1 MPDGTSPFVDVSPP
15 ASAPSAAAPNAGQR
29 RRQET
34 EARVAEISS
43 LLSALEEAAAEGTAP
58 ATRLPPPPKAPD
70 DHESRLVQVRLGMAS
85 SLFTALRHKHS
96 ATASHSLRVALG
108 CSTWALYKRLDE
120 DTRDVVELAAL
131 LHDVGK
137 IGAPDALLAKTAP
150 FTPAEEAELQRHW
163 EFGVNILAC
172 CCSEPRIL
180 DAVRYAGMH
189 FDGGGHAAEV
199 TGDRLPLESRMIAI
213 VDAFDAMTAAQTNLS
228 PMSRNQAL
236 ERLSAGAGTLFD
248 PILVQQFNEL
258 LSHGQDALMQQ
269 VAGHWFN
276 ELGKK
281 QTELPW
287 QTPGVVEALPQTVA
301 APNSLAMFE
310 QKLLDAMHDG
320 VVFVDA
326 HSSILLWSKG
336 AERLTGV
343 SATAAKS
350 RQFVPSLLDMC
361 NTAGRRVRDESCPVA
376 RALVSGAQLRQR
388 LEILGRSGGHVAIDL
403 HAIPVHSPDCELLG
417 ATVLL
422 HDAEPE
428 ASLEEKCEALH
439 AEVTKDPM
447 TKVANRAEFD
457 RMQALFM
464 EAHQQAGSPCSLIM
478 ADIDHFK
485 SINDTYGHQAGDEA
499 IITVANLL
507 KQMCRAGDLVAR
519 YGGEEFAVLCADC
532 SAADAVKRA
541 EQIRRKLSETPHA
554 VLGNKRITASF
565 GVSQLQ
571 VGDTTESMLR
581 RADQA
586 LLLAKEKGRNQVIQ
600 LGGSMEEQPKKK
612 RWWNFGGFRAQ
623 PLIETTLSTDVPIN
637 VAIEKLRGFVT
648 DQRARIISTRENR
661 VEMEISTEQMGLH
674 RRSADRPMP
683 FRIEMEF
690 SEQRF
695 ERKNNVGLAAGSYAL
710 TVAKVTI
717 RPRRSRN
724 RRKHELEDRAR
735 LILQSLKGYL
745 MAQEVTGN
753 DETAG
758 QLAGAGAK

>member
-1 MPDGTSPFVDVSPP
+1 LSLRIHMSDGARPVAD
-15 ASAPSAAAPNAGQR
+15 PSHAARSSGSGER
-29 RRQET
+29 RRQDT

-43 LLSALEEAAAEGTAP
+43 LLSALEEAAAEGSLPT
-58 ATRLPPPPKAPD
+58 THLPPHKAPD
-70 DHESRLVQVRLGMAS
+70 DYESRLVQVRLGMAS
-85 SLFTALRHKHS
+85 SLFTALRHKHP

-108 CSTWALYKRLDE
+108 CSTWALYKRLDD
-120 DTRDVVELAAL
+120 DTRDVVEVAAL

-137 IGAPDALLAKTAP
+137 IGASDALLAKTSAL
-150 FTPAEEAELQRHW
+150 TPAEEAELHRHW
-163 EFGVNILAC
+163 EHGVSILAC
-172 CCSEPRIL
+172 CCSAPRIL
-180 DAVRYAGMH
+180 DAVRYSGSH
-189 FDGGGHAAEV
+189 FDGRGQAAIS
-199 TGDRLPLESRMIAI
+199 GDRLPLESRMIAI
-213 VDAFDAMTAAQTNLS
+213 VDAFDSMTCAQSNLS
-228 PMSRNQAL
+228 PLSRDQAL
-236 ERLSAGAGTLFD
+236 ARLAEGAGSAFD
-248 PILVQQFNEL
+248 PILVNQFHEL
-258 LSHGQDALMQQ
+258 LSHEQDALTQQ

-281 QTELPW
+281 HTELPW
-287 QTPGVVEALPQTVA
+287 TAPPSSEMPPPPA
-301 APNSLAMFE
+301 APAASSLAMFE

-326 HSSILLWSKG
+326 QSVILLWSKG
-336 AERLTGV
+336 AERMTGV
-343 SATAAKS
+343 SAAAARR
-350 RQFVPSLLDMC
+350 RQFIPSLLDMC
-361 NTAGRRVRDESCPVA
+361 NTAGRRVRDDACPVS
-376 RALVSGAQLRQR
+376 RAMVSGAQLRQR
-388 LEILGRSGGHVAIDL
+388 LEILGRSGSHVAIDL

-457 RMQALFM
+457 RMLALFL

-478 ADIDHFK
+478 TDIDHFK
-485 SINDTYGHQAGDEA
+485 SINDTFGHQAGDEA

-507 KQMCRAGDLVAR
+507 QEMCRAGDLVAR

-541 EQIRRKLSETPHA
+541 EQIRRKLAETPHA
-554 VLGNKRITASF
+554 MLGTKRITASF

-571 VGDTTESMLR
+571 PGDTTESLLR

-586 LLLAKEKGRNQVIQ
+586 LLQAKEKGRNQVIQ
-600 LGGSMEEQPKKK
+600 LGASMDEQPKKK
-612 RWWNFGGFRAQ
+612 RWWNFGAFRAQ
-623 PLIETTLSTDVPIN
+623 PLVETTLSTEVPIN

-648 DQRARIISTRENR
+648 DQQARIVATRDNR
-661 VEMEISTEQMGLH
+661 VEMEITSQQMGMH
-674 RRSADRPMP
+674 RRRADRPTP
-683 FRIEMEF
+683 FRIELEF
-690 SEQRF
+690 SERRR
-695 ERKNNVGLAAGSYAL
+695 ERTNNVGLAAGSYAL

-724 RRKHELEDRAR
+724 RRHQELEDRAR

-745 MAQEVTGN
+745 MAQETAAA
-753 DETAG
+753 DESTAR
-758 QLAGAGAK
+758 LAGAGA